1 MTIEVLKSK
10 IHRVTVTGAELDYV
24 GSITIDPVLMDA
36 ADLIAGEK
44 VNVVNVNNGERIETY
59 IIEGVKNSG
68 EITLNGPAARKA
80 QKGDIVIIIS
90 YAQLT
95 VEEAKNFVPKIIFP
109 NPLSGS
115 LDPNQLIIFSGDSV
129 RFCLSKKYFSFTR
142 ISSKHASVDFWISA
156 WSTFSV
162 HSIGWATLLV

>member
-44 VNVVNVNNGERIETY
+44 VNVINVNNGERLETY

-80 QKGDIVIIIS
+80 QKGDIIIIIS
-90 YAQLT
+90 YAQMT
-95 VEEAKNFVPKIIFP
+95 VEEAKNFDPKIIFP
-109 NPLSGS
+109 NTKTNAL
-115 LDPNQLIIFSGDSV
+115 Q
-129 RFCLSKKYFSFTR
+129 
-142 ISSKHASVDFWISA
+142 
-156 WSTFSV
+156 
-162 HSIGWATLLV
+162 